1 VQGDSASRGILGAQS
16 LGHSLDV
23 LRPAGGAD
31 QRFLVPIRPDQNQ
44 RLRRSVLLDAPT
56 SHSRPFWWGLVARI
70 WLPHPHQTYG
80 DSCPRAK
87 AGSGVF
93 WKQPGDQMLNIV
105 RTAACSLVLLL
116 SSAGLLTAQRVHE
129 IRMDAN
135 PAREVYRFSPAQV
148 TARPGD
154 VLLFKVASGSPHSIV
169 FEGTGLS
176 ETGRAALNGAMSR
189 RSADLSSPLLTAD
202 GAEYRIVVPAI
213 APGTYSF
220 FCLPHRAY
228 DMRGQL
234 RITK

>member
-1 VQGDSASRGILGAQS
+1 
-16 LGHSLDV
+16 
-23 LRPAGGAD
+23 
-31 QRFLVPIRPDQNQ
+31 
-44 RLRRSVLLDAPT
+44 
-56 SHSRPFWWGLVARI
+56 
-70 WLPHPHQTYG
+70 
-80 DSCPRAK
+80 
-87 AGSGVF
+87 
-93 WKQPGDQMLNIV
+93 MLNIV
-105 RTAACSLVLLL
+105 KTVVGSLVFLL
-116 SSAGLLTAQRVHE
+116 SSATLVVAQRVHE

-135 PAREVYRFSPAQV
+135 PAKEVYRFSPDQV

-169 FEGTGLS
+169 FETTGLS

>member
-1 VQGDSASRGILGAQS
+1 
-16 LGHSLDV
+16 
-23 LRPAGGAD
+23 
-31 QRFLVPIRPDQNQ
+31 
-44 RLRRSVLLDAPT
+44 
-56 SHSRPFWWGLVARI
+56 
-70 WLPHPHQTYG
+70 
-80 DSCPRAK
+80 
-87 AGSGVF
+87 
-93 WKQPGDQMLNIV
+93 MLNIGKTV
-105 RTAACSLVLLL
+105 VGSLVFLF
-116 SSAGLLTAQRVHE
+116 SSATLVVAQRVHE

-135 PAREVYRFSPAQV
+135 PAKEVYRFSPDQV

-169 FEGTGLS
+169 FESTGLS

-189 RSADLSSPLLTAD
+189 RSADLSSPLLTAE